1 MIKHFEYSRL
11 KKYSLIAMF
20 LFVLLA
26 IWSLRDEPRIFLTNY
41 ETKKDY
47 ELVKKCRS
55 QKEISIE
62 ECYKKELG
70 DR

>member
-1 MIKHFEYSRL
+1 
-11 KKYSLIAMF
+11 MF

-47 ELVKKCRS
+47 ELVDKCRA
-55 QKEISIE
+55 QKELSIE